1 MKNIHPTAIVNPEAK
16 FGENL
21 SVGPYAIIEGD
32 VEIGNDCS
40 VGPHT
45 VIYSGARLGDRVKI
59 FQGASVANLPQD
71 LKFSGEPTLFIIG
84 DDTVVR
90 EFATLHRGTNE
101 TGKSQVGKN
110 CLLMAYSHIPHDCV
124 VGDNCI
130 IANAVQIGGHSHI
143 EDWVIIGGGT
153 AVHQFTLIGEH
164 AMVGGGIR
172 ITQDV
177 PPFIL
182 TSGEPVAY
190 AGLNVVGLRRR
201 GFKNEDIQVLKD
213 VYGLIYNKSYNVS
226 QAVKIIEEK
235 FGENI
240 YAQKVLNFLSRS
252 KRGLIGK

>member
-1 MKNIHPTAIVNPEAK
+1 MKNIHSTAIVNPEAK
-16 FGENL
+16 LGDNL

-40 VGPHT
+40 VGPHA
-45 VIYSGARLGDRVKI
+45 VIYSGARIGNRVKI

-84 DDTVVR
+84 DDTVIR
-90 EFATLHRGTNE
+90 EFATLHRGTIK

-110 CLLMAYSHIPHDCV
+110 CLLMAYSHVPHDCE

-143 EDWVIIGGGT
+143 EDWVIIGGLAGL
-153 AVHQFTLIGEH
+153 HQFSRVGEH
-164 AMVGGGIR
+164 SMIAGAAK

-177 PPFIL
+177 PPYIL
-182 TSGEPVAY
+182 AVNNPAEFG
-190 AGLNVVGLRRR
+190 GLNIVGLRRR
-201 GFKNEDIQVLKD
+201 GFKPEDIQILKD
-213 VYGLIYNKSYNVS
+213 IYGLIYNKSFNVS
-226 QAVKIIEEK
+226 QAAKIIKEK
-235 FGENI
+235 FGNNI
-240 YAQKVLNFLSRS
+240 YAQKVLNFLSQS